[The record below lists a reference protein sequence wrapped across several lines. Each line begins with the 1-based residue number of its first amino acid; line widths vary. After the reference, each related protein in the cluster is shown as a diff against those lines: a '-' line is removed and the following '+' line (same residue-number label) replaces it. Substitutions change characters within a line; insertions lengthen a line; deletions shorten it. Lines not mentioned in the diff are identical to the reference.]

1 MLGFPSYLASSS
13 SNNNDIF
20 LVLQKTSHILSIPIP
35 FLCPFSILFTIL
47 FQYLLMLQAL
57 STCLIYA
64 SCISLYSSPE
74 LIPYEFS
81 ELFLKKTSFLR
92 STSLCGQH
100 HMWCAHSNC
109 FTSRP
114 TNTLAEDEKQNS
126 VFAISFFSYKQSY
139 FVCSPSKL
147 TLVSFLLMS
156 CSKVR
161 RAREVLKVGFL
172 SFFCSD
178 GGFLGEKHQTED
190 QAKQTFFGS
199 HWDLTSVKMFKYHSS
214 FLTLTLLHTS
224 IGRFYGY

>member
-92 STSLCGQH
+92 STSLGSITCDVHIATALQAGQQTLWQK
-100 HMWCAHSNC
+100 MRNKIQSLQFHSSL
-109 FTSRP
+109 TSRAILCVP
-114 TNTLAEDEKQNS
+114 LASRPWFLFSSWVVPKLEGQEKFLRWDFWGFFVQMGVFWVKNTRLK
-126 VFAISFFSYKQSY
+126 IKQSKH
-139 FVCSPSKL
+139 FLVL
-147 TLVSFLLMS
+147 TEISHLWRCLSTILAFL
-156 CSKVR
+156 
-161 RAREVLKVGFL
+161 
-172 SFFCSD
+172 
-178 GGFLGEKHQTED
+178 
-190 QAKQTFFGS
+190 
-199 HWDLTSVKMFKYHSS
+199 HWLYYI
-214 FLTLTLLHTS
+214 LQ
-224 IGRFYGY
+224 